1 MLTEAMK
8 KAFTDAVDSIKE
20 DVIGMIVIALPAG
33 LSIMG
38 IRLAIRLGVGFF
50 RTIAS

>member
-8 KAFTDAVDSIKE
+8 TAFSSAVDSIKD
-20 DVIGMIVIALPAG
+20 DVTGMIVVALPAG

-38 IRLAIRLGVGFF
+38 IRLAVRLGVGFF
-50 RTIAS
+50 RTIAA